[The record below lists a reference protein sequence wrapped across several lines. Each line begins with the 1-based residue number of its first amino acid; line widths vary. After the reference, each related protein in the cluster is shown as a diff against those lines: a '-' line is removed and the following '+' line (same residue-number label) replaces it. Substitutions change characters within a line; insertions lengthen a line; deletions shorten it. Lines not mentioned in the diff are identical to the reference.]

1 MPDFLTVCESAAR
14 AGAAVLLELR
24 HGFRVREKGPR
35 DLVTEADT
43 ASQAAIRS
51 VLWEAFPDHGFLGE
65 ETLPDDGARESGQR
79 EGTTAQYRW
88 VVDPLDGTVNYVH
101 QLPGYA
107 VSVALERNGEPVVGV
122 VLDPIIDEC
131 FTARASG
138 GAQLNGEPI
147 HAGKCTEL
155 DQALV
160 AASFSSN
167 VPRGSP
173 EIARFIEALH
183 ACQSLRRMGSAALN
197 LCYVASGRLDAYFA
211 TSLKRWDAAAGAL
224 IVREAGGVLT
234 DLAGGPFDLG
244 HPSLMA
250 AGTPRLHEALLEV
263 LR

>member
-1 MPDFLTVCESAAR
+1 MPDFLTVCEQAAR
-14 AGAAVLLELR
+14 AGAAVLIQMR
-24 HGFRVREKGPR
+24 RGFRVREKGPR

-51 VLWEAFPDHGFLGE
+51 VLLDAFPDHGFLGE
-65 ETLPDDGARESGQR
+65 ETLPDGGAKESGAPGGPAA
-79 EGTTAQYRW
+79 EYRW

-107 VSVALERNGEPVVGV
+107 VSVALERAGEPVVGA

-131 FTARASG
+131 FTARAGG
-138 GAQLNGEPI
+138 GAFLNGEPI
-147 HAGKCTEL
+147 RVGDCTLL

-160 AASFSSN
+160 AVSFSSN

-173 EIARFIEALH
+173 EIARFVEALH

-211 TSLKRWDAAAGAL
+211 TSLKRWDAAAGVL
-224 IVREAGGVLT
+224 IVREAGGVVS
-234 DLAGGPFDLG
+234 DLAGGSLDLG
-244 HPSLMA
+244 RPSLMA
-250 AGTPRLHEALLEV
+250 AGTPVLHAALMDV